1 MSHIK
6 LYIPGPVEI
15 SPSVLRAFAQP
26 MIGHRGKGFQD
37 LYARVQPGLR
47 QLFQTQQPVFLGT
60 GSAWSVME
68 AAIRNLVQK
77 KVLVCM
83 NGAFSDK
90 WFDVAQKCG
99 KQAGKVQVEWGQ
111 AIKPEMVEKEL
122 SQGGYDALTLIHHE
136 TSTGVLSPLADIA
149 KLVRTK
155 FPDVMLITDT
165 VSSFSVMPIPFDEL
179 GLDVMLCGT
188 QKALA
193 LPPGA
198 ALFSVSERAYARSEK
213 VKDRGYYYDFHEFRK
228 QAESNMTPCTP
239 SISHLYALEVK
250 LAEIAKEGIAQRH
263 ERHRKNAERGRAW
276 LAANGFEVFPE
287 KGYESLSLTC
297 GKNTRGVDVAKWIAW
312 LKETHGAIFDGGYG
326 KMKGLNFRVSHMGD
340 ETEKGMEE
348 LWGRLAEGLKKIG

>member
-1 MSHIK
+1 VSHIK
-6 LYIPGPVEI
+6 LFIPGPVEI
-15 SPSVLRAFAQP
+15 SDSVRKAFGGP

-47 QLFQTQQPVFLGT
+47 KLFQTNQPVFLGT

-68 AAIRNLVQK
+68 ASLRNLVLK

-90 WFDVAQKCG
+90 WFDVALKCG
-99 KQAGKVQVEWGQ
+99 KEAGRVQVEWGQ
-111 AIKPEMVEKEL
+111 AIKPELIDREL
-122 SQGGYDALTLIHHE
+122 AKGGYDTLTLIHHE
-136 TSTGVLSPLADIA
+136 TSTGTLSPL
-149 KLVRTK
+149 V
-155 FPDVMLITDT
+155 VDT
-165 VSSFSVMPIPFDEL
+165 VSSFSVLPIPFDEL

-198 ALFSVSERAYARSEK
+198 ALFVVSERAYQRAEK
-213 VKDRGYYYDFHEFRK
+213 VKDRGYYYDFLEFRK
-228 QAESNMTPCTP
+228 QAQSNMTPCTP

-250 LAEIAKEGIAQRH
+250 LLEIEKEGIAKRY

-276 LAANGFEVFPE
+276 LQANGFEVFPE

-297 GKNTRGVDVAKWIAW
+297 GKNTRGIDLAKWIAW
-312 LKETHGAIFDGGYG
+312 LKEAHHAIFDGGYG
-326 KMKGLNFRVSHMGD
+326 KLKGQTFRVSHMGD

-348 LWGRLAEGLKKIG
+348 LWARLREGLKKIS

>member
-15 SPSVLRAFAQP
+15 SAPVLKAFATP

-37 LYARVQPGLR
+37 LYARVQPSLS
-47 QLFQTQQPVFLGT
+47 QLFQTQQPVFRDRFSVVRD
-60 GSAWSVME
+60 GSGVEESGP
-68 AAIRNLVQK
+68 K

-99 KQAGKVQVEWGQ
+99 KDAGKVQVEWGM
-111 AIKPEMVEKEL
+111 AIKPEMIEKEL
-122 SQGGYDALTLIHHE
+122 SKGGYDALTLIHHE
-136 TSTGVLSPLADIA
+136 TSTGVLSPLGEIA

-198 ALFSVSERAYARSEK
+198 SLFSVSERAYARAEK
-213 VKDRGYYYDFHEFRK
+213 VKDRGYYYDFLEFRK

-250 LAEIAKEGIAQRH
+250 LAEIAKEGS
-263 ERHRKNAERGRAW
+263 
-276 LAANGFEVFPE
+276 P
-287 KGYESLSLTC
+287 
-297 GKNTRGVDVAKWIAW
+297 
-312 LKETHGAIFDGGYG
+312 
-326 KMKGLNFRVSHMGD
+326 
-340 ETEKGMEE
+340 KGMNAIARMRSGG
-348 LWGRLAEGLKKIG
+348 GRGWRRMGSRYFQKRVMSRSA

>member
-1 MSHIK
+1 MTHIK
-6 LYIPGPVEI
+6 LFIPGPVEI
-15 SPSVLRAFAQP
+15 SESVRKAFGGT

-47 QLFQTQQPVFLGT
+47 KLFQTQQPVFLGT

-68 AAIRNLVQK
+68 ASLRNLVQK

-99 KQAGKVQVEWGQ
+99 KEAGKVQVEWGQ
-111 AIKPEMVEKEL
+111 AIKPEMIEKEL
-122 SQGGYDALTLIHHE
+122 SKGGYDALTLIHHE
-136 TSTGVLSPLADIA
+136 TSTGALSPLAEIA
-149 KLVRTK
+149 KLIRTK
-155 FPDVMLITDT
+155 FPEVLLITDT

-198 ALFSVSERAYARSEK
+198 ALFSVSERAYQRAEK
-213 VKDRGYYYDFHEFRK
+213 AKDRGYYYDFLEFRK

-250 LAEIAKEGIAQRH
+250 LAEIEKEGIAQRH
-263 ERHRKNAERGRAW
+263 TRHKKNAERGRAW
-276 LAANGFEVFPE
+276 LAANGFEIFPE

-297 GKNTRGVDVAKWIAW
+297 GKNTRGVDIAKWIAW

-326 KMKGLNFRVSHMGD
+326 KLKGQTFRVSHMGD

-348 LWGRLAEGLKKIG
+348 LWGRLADGLKKIA

>member
-1 MSHIK
+1 MPHIK
-6 LYIPGPVEI
+6 LFIPGPVEI
-15 SPSVLRAFAQP
+15 SESVRKAFGGP

-47 QLFQTQQPVFLGT
+47 KLFQTQQPVFLGT

-68 AAIRNLVQK
+68 ASLRNLVQK

-99 KQAGKVQVEWGQ
+99 KEAGKVQVEWGQ
-111 AIKPEMVEKEL
+111 AIRPEMIDREL
-122 SQGGYDALTLIHHE
+122 AKGGYDALTLIHHE
-136 TSTGVLSPLADIA
+136 TSTGVLSPLPEIA
-149 KLVRTK
+149 KLVRAK
-155 FPDVMLITDT
+155 YPDVLLIVDT
-165 VSSFSVMPIPFDEL
+165 VSSFSVLPIPFDEL

-198 ALFSVSERAYARSEK
+198 ALFAVSERAYQRAEK
-213 VKDRGYYYDFHEFRK
+213 VKDRGYYYDFLEFRK

-250 LAEIAKEGIAQRH
+250 LAEMEKEGIAQRH
-263 ERHRKNAERGRAW
+263 GRHRKNAERGKSW
-276 LAANGFEVFPE
+276 LQQNGFEMFPE
-287 KGYESLSLTC
+287 KGFESLSLTC

-326 KMKGLNFRVSHMGD
+326 KLKGQTFRVSHMGD

-348 LWGRLAEGLKKIG
+348 LWGKLADGLKKIG